1 MVAHVMQ
8 KFDFAIIGGGI
19 LGTTI
24 SYWLSAL
31 YDLKICV
38 IEKENQVAAHASGK
52 NTGVVHSPFYLD
64 PQKKKMIAAAALIS
78 HDLWQDFAKART
90 LPWLQCGT
98 IEVALEEKQYKTLEK
113 YVKWGSQNGIP
124 EGQLDLLDAT
134 QVSKKEPNVKCYAG
148 LYCSRDVSTD
158 YGILTK
164 ELQKL
169 SQGQQTTFLFG
180 HRVSGIKAGK
190 STRITFD
197 DASDLECDF
206 LINCAGGH
214 ALDLAKKMDLAKEYS
229 TLHFRGEYW
238 IADDKYANLVN
249 TNIYTVAKFPNFPFL
264 DPHWIKRAN
273 GQTEIGPN
281 AVPVADPET
290 YSGYVG
296 NVPKTL
302 SKLKE
307 ILSGNTR
314 KLLVNPEFLSLVSKE
329 WKSSLSKNAMV
340 NRVKQFIPSIKA
352 SYFTRRG
359 TAGIRSP
366 IITKKGEFLS
376 EILELE
382 AGNSLHIINY
392 NSPGATGAPA
402 YAAFLIK
409 KLLDAGILKPA
420 KKSKPAVWDFQKI
433 TENMPQ

>member
-1 MVAHVMQ
+1 MQ

-24 SYWLSAL
+24 SYWLSSL

-38 IEKENQVAAHASGK
+38 IEKESRVAAHASGK

-64 PQKKKMIAAAALIS
+64 PQKKKMIAVAALLS
-78 HDLWQDFAKART
+78 HDLWQDFAKSRS
-90 LPWLQCGT
+90 LPWSHFGT
-98 IEVALEEKQYKTLEK
+98 IEVALDEKQHHALEK
-113 YVKWGSQNGIP
+113 YVKWGQQNGIP
-124 EGQLDLLDAT
+124 EDQLDLLDST
-134 QVSKKEPNVKCYAG
+134 QVSKKEPNVKCYSG

-169 SQGQQTTFLFG
+169 SENQQTKFLFG
-180 HRVSGIKAGK
+180 HKVAGITSDDTTKI
-190 STRITFD
+190 RFD
-197 DASDLECDF
+197 DGSDLECGF

-214 ALDLAKKMDLAKEYS
+214 ALDLAKKMDLATEYS
-229 TLHFRGEYW
+229 VLHFRGEYW
-238 IADDKYANLVN
+238 IADSKYANLVN

-296 NVPKTL
+296 SVPKTL
-302 SKLKE
+302 TKLKE
-307 ILSGNTR
+307 VLSGNTR

-366 IITKKGEFLS
+366 LITKKGEFLS
-376 EILELE
+376 EILEVQTQ
-382 AGNSLHIINY
+382 NSLHIINY

-402 YAAFLIK
+402 YAAFVIK
-409 KLLDAGILKPA
+409 KLETMGVLKEP
-420 KKSKPAVWDFQKI
+420 KKQKPLMWDFQKI
-433 TENMPQ
+433 IDKIP